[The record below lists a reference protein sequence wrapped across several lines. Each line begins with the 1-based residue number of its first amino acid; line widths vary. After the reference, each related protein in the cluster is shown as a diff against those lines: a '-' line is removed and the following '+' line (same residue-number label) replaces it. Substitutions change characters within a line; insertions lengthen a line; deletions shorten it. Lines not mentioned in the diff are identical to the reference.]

1 MRGYP
6 EDMKIE
12 DLTEAVKKSL
22 NMLSY
27 QNTII
32 EENEKDV

>member
-1 MRGYP
+1 
-6 EDMKIE
+6 MKIE

-22 NMLSY
+22 NMFSY

-32 EENEKDV
+32 EEQEE